1 MFGKD
6 DFISI
11 LEQFNFDYEID
22 SEFPGLVSETG
33 GFVSFEEIK
42 LPSDY
47 LKDLDNRQ
55 VSLTINSKKTATEVR
70 RTYAFPELLMV
81 GVTKSKD
88 NIRMELA
95 A

>member
-6 DFISI
+6 DLISM

-22 SEFPGLVSETG
+22 SEFPGLVSTTG
-33 GFVSFEEIK
+33 EFVSFEEIK

-47 LKDLDNRQ
+47 LEDLDNRH
-55 VSLTINSKKTATEVR
+55 VSLTINSKKTVTEVR
-70 RTYAFPELLMV
+70 RTYAVPQLFMV